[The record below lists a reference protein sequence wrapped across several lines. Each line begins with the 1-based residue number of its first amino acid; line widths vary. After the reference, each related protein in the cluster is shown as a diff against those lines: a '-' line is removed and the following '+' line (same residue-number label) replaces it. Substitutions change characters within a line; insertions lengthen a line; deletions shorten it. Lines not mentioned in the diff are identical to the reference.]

1 VIRDTIYSCIRI
13 IGRSLSCTSF
23 VFSTKKEAQNF
34 HNLSLELMISLITE
48 ERHYDSWYIY
58 CILMVQ
64 MKMFA
69 TYKIED
75 YQIKKEFYVEKLL
88 YFLKNI
94 MKNVKIKIEDGQK
107 NPVAKVFDFLKKIK
121 RENMG
126 YSFE

>member
-1 VIRDTIYSCIRI
+1 
-13 IGRSLSCTSF
+13 
-23 VFSTKKEAQNF
+23 
-34 HNLSLELMISLITE
+34 MISLITE
-48 ERHYDSWYIY
+48 ERHYDSWSIY

-94 MKNVKIKIEDGQK
+94 MKNVQIKIEDGQK